1 MLNEEEGRTGG
12 RYESGGAGCV
22 CEKKKE
28 VLHFLFWLIKAT
40 GGSENICWILRGPMM
55 SRNLFHFLYRQKLP

>member
-28 VLHFLFWLIKAT
+28 ILHFYLGELLK
-40 GGSENICWILRGPMM
+40 GC
-55 SRNLFHFLYRQKLP
+55 SRR